1 MVHIIE
7 DMRSWMWMLIPQG
20 DEGGITASLT
30 PQLARTVD
38 NATLAATDAVNS
50 MDAICFGWWR

>member
-1 MVHIIE
+1 
-7 DMRSWMWMLIPQG
+7 MLKLSQG

-30 PQLARTVD
+30 LQPARTVD

-50 MDAICFGWWR
+50 MDAICLGWWR

>member
-1 MVHIIE
+1 
-7 DMRSWMWMLIPQG
+7 MLIPQG

-30 PQLARTVD
+30 LQLARTVD
-38 NATLAATDAVNS
+38 SATLAATDAVNS